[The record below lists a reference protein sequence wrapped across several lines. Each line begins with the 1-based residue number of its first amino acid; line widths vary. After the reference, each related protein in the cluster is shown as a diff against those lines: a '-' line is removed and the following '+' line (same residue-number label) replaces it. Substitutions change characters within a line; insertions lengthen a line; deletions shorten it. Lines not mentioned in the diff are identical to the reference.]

1 MVFGLKFKVEK
12 MNNFSEMWWKVGE
25 WVDFE
30 MEKVV
35 FRCFS
40 VFWVESDFCVSVNF
54 FNDEDDFEAKAAT
67 MFKKK
72 QKPKMDEKKKEN
84 PKKREKGEK
93 REKV

>member
-1 MVFGLKFKVEK
+1 
-12 MNNFSEMWWKVGE
+12 
-25 WVDFE
+25 

-40 VFWVESDFCVSVNF
+40 VFSVFSVRFFCFGDIFS
-54 FNDEDDFEAKAAT
+54 DEDDEAKAAT